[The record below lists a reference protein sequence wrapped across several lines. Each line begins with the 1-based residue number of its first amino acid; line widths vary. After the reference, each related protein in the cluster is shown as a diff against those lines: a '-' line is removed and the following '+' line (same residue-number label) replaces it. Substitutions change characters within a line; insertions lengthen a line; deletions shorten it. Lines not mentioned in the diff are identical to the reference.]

1 MVTYYKI
8 YKMAVNIDTVY
19 QRVLALANKE
29 QRGYITP
36 QEFNLLANQAQQE
49 IFEQYFYD
57 LNQRGRIEA
66 ETPGVTGEEDLDEFI
81 SRKIAVHTTI
91 ATILGG
97 TVLPPNYA
105 IGKVFVNGFEAEKLP
120 RNEVLQIGESSRHLA
135 AIEKSP
141 VYCDSALTGQDVY
154 VLNSAGQALTGVT
167 CEVINKPD
175 TAEWDYVIVGQ
186 KALYNASGS
195 TDFDMHESEETNLVN
210 KILTLAGIVINKP
223 GLSQRAMGM
232 ETAEMQ
238 IKKQ

>member
-1 MVTYYKI
+1 
-8 YKMAVNIDTVY
+8 MA
-19 QRVLALANKE
+19 
-29 QRGYITP
+29 
-36 QEFNLLANQAQQE
+36 
-49 IFEQYFYD
+49 
-57 LNQRGRIEA
+57 
-66 ETPGVTGEEDLDEFI
+66 EFI

-186 KALYNASGS
+186 KALYNAAGS
-195 TDFDMHESEETNLVN
+195 TNFDLHESEETNLVN

-223 GLSQRAMGM
+223 GLSQTAMGM

>member
-1 MVTYYKI
+1 
-8 YKMAVNIDTVY
+8 MAISVDTVY

-57 LNQRGRIEA
+57 LNQRGRTEP
-66 ETPGVTGEEDLDEFI
+66 ELPGVRGEEDLSEFI
-81 SRKIAVHTTI
+81 DKKLAVHTTI
-91 ATILGG
+91 ATVLGG

-105 IGKVFVNGFEAEKLP
+105 IGKVFINGFEAEKLP
-120 RNEVLQIGESSRHLA
+120 RNEVLQIGESSRHLN

-141 VYCDSALTGQDVY
+141 VYCDSALTGQDIY
-154 VLNSAGQALTGVT
+154 ALSNTGQALVGVT

-186 KALYNASGS
+186 KALYNAAGS
-195 TDFDMHESEETNLVN
+195 TDFDLHVSEETNLVN
-210 KILTLAGIVINKP
+210 KILTLAGVVINKP
-223 GLSQRAMGM
+223 GLAQTSMAMEST
-232 ETAEMQ
+232 ETQ